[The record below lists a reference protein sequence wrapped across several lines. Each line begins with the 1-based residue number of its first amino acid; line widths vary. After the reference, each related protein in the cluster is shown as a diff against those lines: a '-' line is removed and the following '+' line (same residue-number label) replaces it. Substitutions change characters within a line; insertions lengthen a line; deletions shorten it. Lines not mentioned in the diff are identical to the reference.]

1 MYFNSIL
8 IVDTICI
15 LFIIW
20 LLKGVCVMG
29 LIKIVGHFAI
39 MLLSL
44 VYFGGLAKITYE
56 LGCSALDLHQKGM
69 VSLGKWNR
77 MLVGEGK

>member
-1 MYFNSIL
+1 MG
-8 IVDTICI
+8 
-15 LFIIW
+15 FIKVI
-20 LLKGVCVMG
+20 GN
-29 LIKIVGHFAI
+29 FAI
-39 MLLSL
+39 MFLSI

-77 MLVGEGK
+77 SLVGDGK